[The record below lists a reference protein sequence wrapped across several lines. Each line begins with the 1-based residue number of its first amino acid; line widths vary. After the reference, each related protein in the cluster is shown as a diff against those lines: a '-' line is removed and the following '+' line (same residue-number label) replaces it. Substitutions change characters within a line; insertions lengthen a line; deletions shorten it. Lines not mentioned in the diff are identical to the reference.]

1 MTKTEKKLYEPITYQ
16 VSTYEGHPI
25 METMSIE
32 EQKDIEKIEGLTV
45 SDVIEM
51 NINSYRDWQCD
62 C

>member
-1 MTKTEKKLYEPITYQ
+1 MRKPKKVYEPIIYQ